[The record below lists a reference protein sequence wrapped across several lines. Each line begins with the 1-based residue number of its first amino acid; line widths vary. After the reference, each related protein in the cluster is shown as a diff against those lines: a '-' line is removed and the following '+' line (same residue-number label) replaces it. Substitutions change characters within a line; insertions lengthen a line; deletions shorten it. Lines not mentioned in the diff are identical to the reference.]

1 MTRSDQK
8 GMIRE
13 LLDYTR
19 KMTRAEEE
27 ELAMFVRRDKDDE
40 DLDSL
45 SQKRLIALY
54 QKFVPKGK
62 YLL

>member
-1 MTRSDQK
+1 MTHSEQK

-13 LLDYTR
+13 LLEYTR
-19 KMTRAEEE
+19 TMTRTEEE
-27 ELAMFVRRDKDDE
+27 ELAMFVKRDKDDE

-45 SQKRLIALY
+45 SQRRLIALY

>member
-13 LLDYTR
+13 LLDHTR
-19 KMTRAEEE
+19 KMTRTEEE

-45 SQKRLIALY
+45 SEKRLIALY
-54 QKFVPKGK
+54 QKFVPKGR

>member
-1 MTRSDQK
+1 MTRADQK

-13 LLDYTR
+13 LQDATR
-19 KMTRAEEE
+19 KMTRPEEE
-27 ELAMFVRRDKDDE
+27 EVAMFVRRDKDDE
-40 DLDSL
+40 DLDLL

>member
-1 MTRSDQK
+1 MTHEEQK
-8 GMIRE
+8 GMIRD
-13 LLDYTR
+13 LVDNAR

-40 DLDSL
+40 DLDAI
-45 SQKRLIALY
+45 SQRRLIALY
-54 QKFVPKGK
+54 RKYVPKGK

>member
-1 MTRSDQK
+1 MTHADQK

-13 LLDYTR
+13 LMDHSR
-19 KMTRAEEE
+19 KMTRAEDE

-40 DLDSL
+40 DLDAISRR
-45 SQKRLIALY
+45 RLIALY
-54 QKFVPKGK
+54 QKYVPKGK

>member
-1 MTRSDQK
+1 MTHADQK

-13 LLDYTR
+13 LVDYTR

-40 DLDSL
+40 DLDAL
-45 SQKRLIALY
+45 SQRRLIALY
-54 QKFVPKGK
+54 QKYLPKGK

>member
-1 MTRSDQK
+1 MTHADQR

-13 LLDYTR
+13 LVDYAR

-40 DLDSL
+40 DLDAL
-45 SQKRLIALY
+45 SQRRLVALY
-54 QKFVPKGK
+54 QKYLPKGK